1 MKSNSSSL
9 ARQRISQVTN
19 LTILAAPHLGKV
31 ENTCKISSPTNFL
44 LVYFRRLAHCS
55 HIVLFRTQMTQQVS
69 CRTISVS
76 CWHMIGMT
84 IFCCCLSIWLCVHI
98 SWTVFKL
105 NQGNHRALDSQ
116 QTKKCTVPAN
126 TSHLQRKSMEKLGH
140 CNSFLIDSS
149 KLWYHSFQVCITPCI
164 ISTS

>member
-126 TSHLQRKSMEKLGH
+126 KSPSKKVNGETQTLQL
-140 CNSFLIDSS
+140 FLDRFFQIMVPLVSS
-149 KLWYHSFQVCITPCI
+149 LYYTMHH
-164 ISTS
+164 